1 MHSRKGNMCQKEVRA
16 MKKYANNYEMLIA
29 DVNAFSDDN
38 SDSETPFEE
47 VADGVVDSYF
57 ENPDILF

>member
-1 MHSRKGNMCQKEVRA
+1 